1 MFLDFSI
8 SCGDSQMIIHQLDRI
23 GISYPDLNSYFHLP
37 LSIYYI
43 GEVRRKNRFRIL
55 LHSTG
60 RCTMKTWSTMTPIEK
75 YAKLLRYADAA
86 IGEIVDVIDRDI
98 AEYFVKRALMYALLT
113 RAVPRDEAMRSA
125 ENRRAYTSVSIMLT
139 FRLRRCLKMS
149 CSGTIKCPWT
159 SSLKGSTRCT
169 PNGSEKKDTVLR
181 ILLFYLENFFHVILD
196 HLSHFIFRLD
206 KYTAFI
212 FCID

>member
-8 SCGDSQMIIHQLDRI
+8 SCGDSQMIIHQLGRI
-23 GISYPDLNSYFHLP
+23 GNSYPDLNSYFHLL

-43 GEVRRKNRFRIL
+43 CEVRRKNRFRIL

-60 RCTMKTWSTMTPIEK
+60 RCTMKTWNTMTPIEK
-75 YAKLLRYADAA
+75 YTQLLNYADC
-86 IGEIVDVIDRDI
+86 GIVNIEDALDRKL
-98 AEYFVKRALMYALLT
+98 ALGYVKRALMYALFT
-113 RAVPRDEAMRSA
+113 HAVPRDEALRSA
-125 ENRRAYTSVSIMLT
+125 EHRRAYIRQHYADVPAA
-139 FRLRRCLKMS
+139 RCLKTS

-169 PNGSEKKDTVLR
+169 PNGSERR
-181 ILLFYLENFFHVILD
+181 IRFSVSFFFYLENFFHVILD